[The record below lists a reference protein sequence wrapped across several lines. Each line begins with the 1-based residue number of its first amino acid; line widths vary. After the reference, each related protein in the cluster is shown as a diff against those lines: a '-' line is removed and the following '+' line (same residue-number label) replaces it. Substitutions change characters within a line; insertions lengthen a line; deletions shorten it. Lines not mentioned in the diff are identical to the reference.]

1 MYKVD
6 VLIQGFPGRAVCHGG
21 LGWSTITLLRGA
33 GRTMLLDVGAFG
45 VRKPLAK
52 QLAQHNVAPED
63 ITDVV
68 LTHLHYDHAVNFTLF
83 PKATIWVGREELEW
97 ASAAR
102 PGFDPLPEL
111 YVQELARLD
120 RVRLLDE
127 GDEFLPGFT
136 AICSGGHTPGHLM
149 FLLTASEVPVLF
161 TGDAA
166 KNRAELLSMD
176 VLDTGDRSA
185 SIGTLE
191 RIWETWRRT
200 PGTLLIPGHD
210 LTMQLDDAGQPVYV
224 GERSAGITAW
234 FSQSLG
240 QATTIDLCRET
251 EGGIFSDLLDR
262 RPPR

>member
-1 MYKVD
+1 
-6 VLIQGFPGRAVCHGG
+6 
-21 LGWSTITLLRGA
+21 
-33 GRTMLLDVGAFG
+33 
-45 VRKPLAK
+45 
-52 QLAQHNVAPED
+52 
-63 ITDVV
+63 
-68 LTHLHYDHAVNFTLF
+68 
-83 PKATIWVGREELEW
+83 
-97 ASAAR
+97 
-102 PGFDPLPEL
+102 
-111 YVQELARLD
+111 
-120 RVRLLDE
+120 
-127 GDEFLPGFT
+127 
-136 AICSGGHTPGHLM
+136 
-149 FLLTASEVPVLF
+149 
-161 TGDAA
+161 
-166 KNRAELLSMD
+166 MD